1 MILFI
6 WGRELKEMNLETLNV
21 TRKSRGLACRTWAF
35 GVYCEELG
43 ELSNL
48 LNLLELDWFLEG

>member
-6 WGRELKEMNLETLNV
+6 WGRELKEMSLETLNV
-21 TRKSRGLACRTWAF
+21 TRKSRGLACRIWAF

-48 LNLLELDWFLEG
+48 LNLLE